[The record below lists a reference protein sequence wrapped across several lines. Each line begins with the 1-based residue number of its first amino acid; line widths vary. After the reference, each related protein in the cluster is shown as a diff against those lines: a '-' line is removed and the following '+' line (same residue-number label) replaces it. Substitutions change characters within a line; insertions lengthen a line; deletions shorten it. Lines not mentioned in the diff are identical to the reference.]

1 MQSIERVTTHL
12 ATYFSRSPDVTRRA
26 AVVPLIELK
35 THPLALIN
43 RVMMRSCAVSP
54 GMSRV
59 EQKKAMFAD
68 AQATALN
75 SVLQPVFD
83 PRCLDYMACGAN
95 IAMTATVVT
104 RLASGFLRYS
114 EKITRASRL

>member
-1 MQSIERVTTHL
+1 
-12 ATYFSRSPDVTRRA
+12 
-26 AVVPLIELK
+26 
-35 THPLALIN
+35 
-43 RVMMRSCAVSP
+43 
-54 GMSRV
+54 MSRV

-95 IAMTATVVT
+95 IVMTATVVT

-114 EKITRASRL
+114 EKITCAS